1 MIIKQL
7 GLLAFGITLLG
18 ACANPEVVSKRQT
31 GDTALTCDEIKKEI
45 AETENFEEEARR
57 EKGVTGTN
65 VAAGLLFWPAL
76 LVTYNNVGE
85 AVDAAKDRRE
95 YLFELGNEKGCKEL

>member
-1 MIIKQL
+1 MIVKQL
-7 GLLAFGITLLG
+7 GLIAFGVTLLG
-18 ACANPEVVSKRQT
+18 ACANPEVVSKRQA

-45 AETENFEEEARR
+45 AETESFEEKARS
-57 EKGVTGTN
+57 EKGMTGTN

-95 YLFELGNEKGCKEL
+95 YLFEIGAEKGCKGL